1 MVRILA
7 KITDADYNEF
17 LAGYSAASTWARR
30 HDKSEEVSYVAPEPD
45 QMESEIDRLAATEKR
60 IHKYSQQK

>member
-7 KITDADYNEF
+7 KITDADYDEF
-17 LAGYSAASTWARR
+17 LAGYDAASTWARR

-45 QMESEIDRLAATEKR
+45 QMETELDRLAATERR
-60 IHKYSQQK
+60 IHKYAQ